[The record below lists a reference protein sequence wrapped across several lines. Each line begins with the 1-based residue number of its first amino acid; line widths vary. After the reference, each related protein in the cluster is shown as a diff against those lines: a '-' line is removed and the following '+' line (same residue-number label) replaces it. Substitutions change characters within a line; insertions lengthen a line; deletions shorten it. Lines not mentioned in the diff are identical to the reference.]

1 MLKPLHDNLDQ
12 VRVFYHVAKNASM
25 TLAARELFITQP
37 AVSHAITLLEE
48 RIHCKLFQRTRPRLE
63 LTPEGRILYEGT
75 KAAFDE
81 LALARQ
87 KIDSLQSL
95 ETGVV
100 DIGATH
106 VVMRYFLVPFL
117 AKFHR
122 MHPQIRLRMHT
133 ENMQELKE
141 LQRVGDT
148 DIAVI
153 ATPTLELPRDNDL
166 DFIPLSLYRYVFIA
180 EATHYE
186 KLRSQQLTLVEL
198 SKYPII
204 ALKKH
209 TLTRTFLDKQFSSLG
224 LELDVAFEVDMMSM
238 VMDFTRYGFGIG
250 AVISP
255 VLQQSKNWGMNLFEI
270 PLKHNFEPGRL
281 VLVKKKHAPLS
292 QAAEAVVRV
301 IQEAASNIVP

>member
-37 AVSHAITLLEE
+37 AVSHAVTLLEE
-48 RIHCKLFQRTRPRLE
+48 RIHCKLFLRTRPKLE
-63 LTPEGRILYEGT
+63 LTPEGRILFEGT
-75 KAAFDE
+75 KSAFEE

-87 KIDSLQSL
+87 KIDSLQAL

-122 MHPQIRLRMHT
+122 MHPQIKLRMHT
-133 ENMQELKE
+133 ENMQELKQ
-141 LQRVGDT
+141 LQRIGDT

-153 ATPTLELPRDNDL
+153 ATPTLDVPQDNDL
-166 DFIPLSLYRYVFIA
+166 EFIPLALYRYIFIA

-186 KLRSQQLTLVEL
+186 KLRGQQLSLIDLT
-198 SKYPII
+198 KYPLI

-209 TLTRTFLDKQFSSLG
+209 TLTRSFLDKQFASLG
-224 LELDVAFEVDMMSM
+224 VELDIAFEVDMMSM

-255 VLQQSKNWGMNLFEI
+255 VLQQSKNWGMNLFEVS
-270 PLKHNFEPGRL
+270 LKHNFEPGRL
-281 VLVKKKHAPLS
+281 VLVKKKNVPLS
-292 QAAEAVVRV
+292 RAAQAVANV
-301 IQEAASNIVP
+301 IQEAAANIAP

>member
-1 MLKPLHDNLDQ
+1 MIQPLHDSLDQ
-12 VRVFYHVAKNASM
+12 IRVFYHVAKNASM

-37 AVSHAITLLEE
+37 AVSHAVTLLEE
-48 RIHCKLFQRTRPRLE
+48 RLHCKLLLRTRPRLE
-63 LTPEGRILYEGT
+63 LTHEGRILYEGT
-75 KAAFDE
+75 RSAFEE

-87 KIDSLQSL
+87 KIDSIQSL
-95 ETGVV
+95 ESGIV

-122 MHPQIRLRMHT
+122 MHPQIKLRMHT

-153 ATPTLELPRDNDL
+153 ATPTLELPLDSDL
-166 DFIPLSLYRYVFIA
+166 DIIPLALYRYVFIA
-180 EATHYE
+180 DATHYE
-186 KLRSQQLTLVEL
+186 KLRSQQLSLVDL

-209 TLTRTFLDKQFSSLG
+209 TLTRSFLDQQFASQG

-255 VLQQSKNWGMNLFEI
+255 VLQQSKNWGMNLFEV
-270 PLKHNFEPGRL
+270 PLRQRFEPGRL
-281 VLVKKKHAPLS
+281 VLVKKKNVPLS
-292 QAAEAVVRV
+292 RAAEAVVNV
-301 IQEAASNIVP
+301 IREAAANVAP